1 PADSSIGRPSPHSP
15 YTTLFRST
23 PPSLNSRSSSS
34 GTQTASTSAPGRQ
47 GSATSAVGGRKS
59 PTEVGSEGASDAVGT
74 GPPSSGN
81 RTTVLLIAAFIRV
94 PEEGA
99 HSQEPSRTRWYV
111 TVIERNVRV
120 ATSPDTWVGMPRCA
134 ESQDG

>member
-81 RTTVLLIAAFIRV
+81 RTTRSEEHTSELQSRENIVCRLLL
-94 PEEGA
+94 
-99 HSQEPSRTRWYV
+99 
-111 TVIERNVRV
+111 
-120 ATSPDTWVGMPRCA
+120 
-134 ESQDG
+134 